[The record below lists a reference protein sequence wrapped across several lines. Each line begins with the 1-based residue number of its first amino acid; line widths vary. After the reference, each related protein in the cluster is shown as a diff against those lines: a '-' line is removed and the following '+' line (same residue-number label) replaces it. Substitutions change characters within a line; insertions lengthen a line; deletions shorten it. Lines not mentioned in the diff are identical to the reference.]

1 MECGLKARKVEKV
14 RTHTPIRVINTVVL
28 GRMGSV
34 TGTGHAYTRQTK
46 LSSLETGRMD
56 RLWGKWIH
64 EDGTSYHGSFDTL
77 GRPVGKGLYYHR
89 NGLVQHGE
97 YVVEGK
103 EDEDDDNEESQDPIY
118 VGGEIFE
125 SSVNPVDVTH
135 AVHSFLEDV
144 PLKRAEKLSKC
155 IIFEGGP
162 GCRKDAIAA
171 GTAEQLGWISV
182 SAADLV
188 PSGEGESKDADE
200 NAVLELL
207 RKKVRSTAARVSGCI
222 LSNFPST
229 ASQAKALSDMCDVTI
244 VIVSVSEEEARARLR
259 EDQSEAK
266 NDEDDDPEA
275 EKEDD
280 GEGKEAGED
289 PMATY
294 AARDFRVEEHFET
307 SFEID
312 GNGSIE
318 DAVNAVCARIN
329 PPESEQEDEA

>member
-1 MECGLKARKVEKV
+1 
-14 RTHTPIRVINTVVL
+14 
-28 GRMGSV
+28 
-34 TGTGHAYTRQTK
+34 
-46 LSSLETGRMD
+46 
-56 RLWGKWIH
+56 
-64 EDGTSYHGSFDTL
+64 
-77 GRPVGKGLYYHR
+77 
-89 NGLVQHGE
+89 
-97 YVVEGK
+97 
-103 EDEDDDNEESQDPIY
+103 
-118 VGGEIFE
+118 
-125 SSVNPVDVTH
+125 
-135 AVHSFLEDV
+135 
-144 PLKRAEKLSKC
+144 
-155 IIFEGGP
+155 
-162 GCRKDAIAA
+162 
-171 GTAEQLGWISV
+171 
-182 SAADLV
+182 
-188 PSGEGESKDADE
+188 
-200 NAVLELL
+200 
-207 RKKVRSTAARVSGCI
+207 
-222 LSNFPST
+222 
-229 ASQAKALSDMCDVTI
+229 MCDVTI